1 MRQPSYLSQD
11 TVDRRMERE
20 EERDMGVESE
30 GERRE
35 TVVEDLTH
43 SGCIS
48 RLRPTLER
56 KLIASNPLPPELDMN
71 GFKSFAI
78 RLGVEV
84 SQSRQIPRACRT

>member
-11 TVDRRMERE
+11 TVDQRMERE
-20 EERDMGVESE
+20 EERDMGAESD

-35 TVVEDLTH
+35 TRVEVLTH

-48 RLRPTLER
+48 RLRPVLER
-56 KLIASNPLPPELDMN
+56 KLIASNPMPSEFDMN

-84 SQSRQIPRACRT
+84 SQSRQIPRACRI